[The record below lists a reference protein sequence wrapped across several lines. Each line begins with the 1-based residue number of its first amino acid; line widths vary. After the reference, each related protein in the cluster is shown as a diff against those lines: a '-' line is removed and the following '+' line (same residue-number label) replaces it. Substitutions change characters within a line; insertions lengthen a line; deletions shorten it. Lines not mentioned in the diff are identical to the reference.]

1 LGRPASVPARELA
14 RWLGLDAR
22 WLEGQA
28 AAGRLPADV
37 DPHGYLVDPRVV
49 ADWIA
54 AEEPNGAT
62 ETPTATR
69 GDLETLR
76 TVSLALAR
84 GDAPE
89 VVCSRVLDRL
99 VGDLEADCGAI
110 FLSEEDAWLR
120 LAASKGFPEDDLP
133 QVLEGVAV
141 WVAANAEPLL
151 LPDPRR
157 SSVVPEAAHHDDPRD
172 ALAVPFL
179 VAGRVLGVFV
189 VMRRSSA
196 PSFGDRHL
204 TLALVLATEFA
215 LAIERARIERTLG
228 RQLDQAHKQLEAY
241 AVDVR
246 TTFEAEKARTRQL
259 VDALSELER
268 TYLAT
273 VRGLAAAVEAKDSYT
288 AGHLHRV
295 TRYGQLVIRTLAPE
309 LVDDPQVEYGF
320 LLHDIG
326 KLGVPDVV
334 LGKPGSLDDGEWEL
348 MRRHPEI
355 GRRIIG
361 DIPFLMQAREIV
373 YSHHER
379 WDGRGYPRGLDRT
392 DIPLGARI
400 FGVVD
405 AFDAMTTDRPY
416 RAACSV
422 NRAREELD
430 RGSGTQFWPDAV
442 EAFLSIPTEELV
454 RTSNARI
461 EWIPSGDITRELF
474 L

>member
-1 LGRPASVPARELA
+1 LRRSGSVPAQELA
-14 RWLGLDAR
+14 RWLGLDAS
-22 WLEGQA
+22 WLERLA
-28 AAGRLPADV
+28 AAGELPADV
-37 DPHGYLVDPRVV
+37 DRRGYRIDPRVV
-49 ADWIA
+49 RDWLGDGPEPDRDPIA
-54 AEEPNGAT
+54 V
-62 ETPTATR
+62 TR
-69 GDLETLR
+69 DLDTLR
-76 TVSLALAR
+76 DVSLALAR
-84 GDAPE
+84 GEAPE
-89 VVCSRVLDRL
+89 SVCSRVLDRL
-99 VGDLEADCGAI
+99 VRDLEAECGAI

-120 LAASKGFPEDDLP
+120 LAASRGFQGEGLPE
-133 QVLEGVAV
+133 VLEGVAV
-141 WVAANAEPLL
+141 WVAANREPLM

-157 SSVVPEAAHHDDPRD
+157 SATVPDGGAEADPRD
-172 ALAVPFL
+172 ALAVPFVL
-179 VAGRVLGVFV
+179 EDRVLGVFV
-189 VMRRSSA
+189 VMRRRNA

-228 RQLDQAHKQLEAY
+228 RQLEQAHKQLEAY

-246 TTFEAEKARTRQL
+246 TSFQAEKARTNQL

-288 AGHLHRV
+288 AGHLMRV
-295 TRYGQLVIRTLAPE
+295 NRYGQMVIGALAPE
-309 LVDDPQVEYGF
+309 LSDDPQTEYGF

-326 KLGVPDVV
+326 KLGVPDLV
-334 LGKPGSLDDGEWEL
+334 LGKAGPLDENEWDL

-361 DIPFLMQAREIV
+361 DIPFLARAREVV

-379 WDGRGYPRGLDRT
+379 WDGRGYPSGLSRT
-392 DIPLGARI
+392 EIPLGARI
-400 FGVVD
+400 FSVVD

-416 RAACSV
+416 RRACSID
-422 NRAREELD
+422 RATAELR

-442 EAFLSIPTEELV
+442 EAFLDVPREDLARTAAARDEL
-454 RTSNARI
+454 TAF
-461 EWIPSGDITRELF
+461 EGGWEQL